1 MRHIAQVNVFPYPK
15 ADVYVADPHIVKVRN
30 LILLPVFGPYLGRRV
45 RAIGSDRVAG
55 ALPEA
60 DGAV

>member
-1 MRHIAQVNVFPYPK
+1 MRRIAQVNVFPYPK
-15 ADVYVADPHIVKVRN
+15 ADVYVADPHIVKVGI
-30 LILLPVFGPYLGRRV
+30 LIWFPVFAPYSGHRI
-45 RAIGSDRVAG
+45 RAIGSHRVAG

>member
-1 MRHIAQVNVFPYPK
+1 MRRIAQVNVFPYPK
-15 ADVYVADPHIVKVRN
+15 ADVYVADPHIVKVRS
-30 LILLPVFGPYLGRRV
+30 LILLPVFAPYLGHWV

-55 ALPEA
+55 AIPEA

>member
-1 MRHIAQVNVFPYPK
+1 MRRIAQVNVFPYPK
-15 ADVYVADPHIVKVRN
+15 ADVYVADPHIVKVGS
-30 LILLPVFGPYLGRRV
+30 LIQFPVFAPYLGRRV
-45 RAIGSDRVAG
+45 RLVGSNWVAG